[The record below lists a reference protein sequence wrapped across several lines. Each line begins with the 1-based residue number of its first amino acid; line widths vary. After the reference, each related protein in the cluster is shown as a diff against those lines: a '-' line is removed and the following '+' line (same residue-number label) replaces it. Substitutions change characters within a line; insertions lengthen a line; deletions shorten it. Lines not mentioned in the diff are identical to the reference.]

1 MFIIYLLYSIFLRE
15 NESFYIRGRVCCNNN
30 KCVQA
35 IHNNEDYKYN
45 SRIMNRDTN
54 AVLNM
59 LKIVK
64 NLIETNERPKK
75 YMNNNHI

>member
-1 MFIIYLLYSIFLRE
+1 
-15 NESFYIRGRVCCNNN
+15 
-30 KCVQA
+30 
-35 IHNNEDYKYN
+35 
-45 SRIMNRDTN
+45 MNRDTN